1 MDVPFLIAERRRVA
15 NEFRLARTCLAI
27 LRAQLSYSLTRET
40 RQHLLAVIGETS
52 AKSRKL
58 GAKLLQ
64 VDAAVLEL
72 RLHEIGRHASREASR
87 RVA

>member
-1 MDVPFLIAERRRVA
+1 MDVHLMIAERRRVA

-52 AKSRKL
+52 AKSRRL
-58 GAKLLQ
+58 GAKLLE
-64 VDAAVLEL
+64 VDAAVLEM
-72 RLHEIGRHASREASR
+72 RLHEMGRHASRRGSR

>member
-1 MDVPFLIAERRRVA
+1 MDVPFLISERRRVPD
-15 NEFRLARTCLAI
+15 EFRLARTCLAI
-27 LRAQLSYSLTRET
+27 LRTQLTDALTCEA

-52 AKSRKL
+52 AKSRRL
-58 GAKLLQ
+58 GAKLLE

-72 RLHEIGRHASREASR
+72 RLREMGRHTSREASR

>member
-1 MDVPFLIAERRRVA
+1 MDMPFLIAERRRVA
-15 NEFRLARTCLAI
+15 DEFRLARACLAI
-27 LRAQLSYSLTRET
+27 LRTQLTDVQTCEA

-58 GAKLLQ
+58 GAKLLE